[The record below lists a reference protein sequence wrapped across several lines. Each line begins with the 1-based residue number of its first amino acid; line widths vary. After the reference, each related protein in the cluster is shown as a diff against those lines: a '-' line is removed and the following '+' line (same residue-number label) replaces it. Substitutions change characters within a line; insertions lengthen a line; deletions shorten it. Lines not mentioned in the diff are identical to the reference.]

1 VLSVPSTASALTTAQ
16 AIVAAPV
23 LVSPLI
29 LEAIAM
35 ASSSMGEED
44 ILVVHGEGMCT
55 GSGCTKPLWQ
65 RVWQR
70 LFADVQRRTHAIKE
84 GREVEP
90 DFEMRALSWTFE

>member
-1 VLSVPSTASALTTAQ
+1 VLSVPSTASVVATPQ

-35 ASSSMGEED
+35 ASSDGAED
-44 ILVVHGEGMCT
+44 MLVVHGEGVCT
-55 GSGCTKPLWQ
+55 GSGCSKPLWQ

-70 LFADVQRRTHAIKE
+70 LFADVQRRTQAIKE
-84 GREVEP
+84 GREVEA